1 MRQPRSRKAGHAFHV
16 RSAKGLKELTSHK
29 ARWKS
34 ANAPM
39 TREANRVARI
49 RRMTSLRS
57 TGRRFSLCLSDHHK
71 PRTVWIER
79 RRTSAE
85 TAANKKIMLRRLEE
99 ATWPFSK
106 H

>member
-1 MRQPRSRKAGHAFHV
+1 MRPPSNRKAGIAFHV
-16 RSAKGLKELTSHK
+16 RSAMGVDDLTSHK

-39 TREANRVARI
+39 TRETNRVARI
-49 RRMTSLRS
+49 RRVTSLRS
-57 TGRRFSLCLSDHHK
+57 IGRRFYLCLCDHHK

-85 TAANKKIMLRRLEE
+85 TNANKKIMLRRLE
-99 ATWPFSK
+99 
-106 H
+106 